1 MMTSLKGWY
10 KSWFYCENHEPSL
23 QPFIGRLPEYQKS
36 WVEEPTIAKLP
47 IVASLARRVSDLK
60 RRGLINVCVV
70 ANWLARQV
78 MPLKKYVHPGWEYS
92 GLQDP
97 TQETTDNIDVD
108 QMVKVLEEIFQNTSS
123 WPSIE

>member
-36 WVEEPTIAKLP
+36 WVEEPTIAELP
-47 IVASLARRVSDLK
+47 IVASLAHRVSDLK

-78 MPLKKYVHPGWEYS
+78 MPLKKYVHPGWEYR